1 MTRNDADPSAPVSCP
16 VCGKPAAAVARLRP
30 FCSAR
35 CADVD
40 LGRWLTG
47 QYRVPGPPPE
57 DEPEENP
64 PVGSSGPPIVLIRS
78 S

>member
-1 MTRNDADPSAPVSCP
+1 MTTDAAPSAAGPACP
-16 VCGKPAAAVARLRP
+16 ICGKPATTARLLP

-47 QYRVPGPPPE
+47 QYRVAGPAAE
-57 DEPEENP
+57 DELPDEASSD
-64 PVGSSGPPIVLIRS
+64 GSA
-78 S
+78 

>member
-1 MTRNDADPSAPVSCP
+1 MTQRADPPAIAICP
-16 VCGKPAAAVARLRP
+16 VCGKPAAGGRLLS

-47 QYRVPGPPPE
+47 QYRVAGPAVDE
-57 DEPEENP
+57 DGTDE
-64 PVGSSGPPIVLIRS
+64 VARDGSA
-78 S
+78 

>member
-1 MTRNDADPSAPVSCP
+1 MAEPTGRIRRPAKCP
-16 VCGKPAAAVARLRP
+16 VCGQPASETNRP

-47 QYRVPGPPPE
+47 QYRIPGEPLEPE
-57 DEPEENP
+57 DDPEY
-64 PVGSSGPPIVLIRS
+64 
-78 S
+78 

>member
-1 MTRNDADPSAPVSCP
+1 MPTDADSSAARPAPACP
-16 VCGKPAAAVARLRP
+16 ICGRPATTARLLP

-47 QYRVPGPPPE
+47 QYRVAGPAAE
-57 DEPEENP
+57 DELPDEASP
-64 PVGSSGPPIVLIRS
+64 DGSA
-78 S
+78 

>member
-1 MTRNDADPSAPVSCP
+1 MTTDADPSLGRPAPACP
-16 VCGKPAAAVARLRP
+16 ICGKPARTARLLP

-47 QYRVPGPPPE
+47 QYRVAGPAAE
-57 DEPEENP
+57 DDVPDESSSN
-64 PVGSSGPPIVLIRS
+64 GSA
-78 S
+78 

>member
-1 MTRNDADPSAPVSCP
+1 MTAPAGSPAVPRCP
-16 VCGKPAAAVARLRP
+16 VCGKPASAARLMP

-47 QYRVPGPPPE
+47 QYRIAGTAAEDNRAEDTPP
-57 DEPEENP
+57 DA
-64 PVGSSGPPIVLIRS
+64 SA
-78 S
+78 

>member
-1 MTRNDADPSAPVSCP
+1 MPDQTRNPCCP
-16 VCGKPAAAVARLRP
+16 VCGKPADARLQP

-47 QYRVPGPPPE
+47 QYRLPDAPDEAELRDAEADE
-57 DEPEENP
+57 D
-64 PVGSSGPPIVLIRS
+64 
-78 S
+78 